1 MEVHMYHKR
10 IESLGELHEV
20 IDALETLG
28 KEYKVVKKI
37 EWTGG
42 TTSSKIT
49 EEGMGSKE
57 LESGY
62 AVT

>member
-37 EWTGG
+37 EWTEPNHLFQNYRGRYG
-42 TTSSKIT
+42 
-49 EEGMGSKE
+49 
-57 LESGY
+57 
-62 AVT
+62 

>member
-1 MEVHMYHKR
+1 MYHKR

-37 EWTGG
+37 EWTEPEPPLP
-42 TTSSKIT
+42 KLPR
-49 EEGMGSKE
+49 KVWVVRE